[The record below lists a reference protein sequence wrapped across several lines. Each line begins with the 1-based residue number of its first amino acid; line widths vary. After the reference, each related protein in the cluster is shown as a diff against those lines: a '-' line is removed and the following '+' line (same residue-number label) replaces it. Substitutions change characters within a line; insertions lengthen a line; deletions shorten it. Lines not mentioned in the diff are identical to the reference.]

1 MKKTIRLT
9 ESDIRRMVMEAMNEL
24 DWKTGVAAAKAAEKK
39 GDPRKDKFLKYANDK
54 FKEKY
59 RDNDYFV
66 SDLGTDRAGM
76 SRSYNVDDPNTRGSH
91 HFMNVDKNGA
101 SGNIHVW
108 DGNGH
113 GWQDDWTDD
122 FNSEYHYGDDDYGLH
137 DLRNYYTGKSRYE
150 KGKGWMEEA
159 VTRAIR
165 KYLK

>member
-1 MKKTIRLT
+1 
-9 ESDIRRMVMEAMNEL
+9 MEAMNEL

-59 RDNDYFV
+59 QNNDYFD
-66 SDLGTDRAGM
+66 SDLDTDRASM
-76 SRSYNVDDPNTRGSH
+76 SRRYMDDADDPDTGGSN
-91 HFMNVDKNGA
+91 HFMHVDKNGA

-122 FNSEYHYGDDDYGLH
+122 FNSEYHYGGADDGLH

-150 KGKGWMEEA
+150 KGKGWTIDEA
-159 VTRAIR
+159 ITRAIR